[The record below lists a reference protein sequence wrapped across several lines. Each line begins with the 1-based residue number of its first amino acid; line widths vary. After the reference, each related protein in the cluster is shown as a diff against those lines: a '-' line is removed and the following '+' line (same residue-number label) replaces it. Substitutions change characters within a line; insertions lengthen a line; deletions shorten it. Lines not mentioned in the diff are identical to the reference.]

1 MILKAAEFAANKHR
15 GQFRKGNLNTP
26 YINHPV
32 KVASVLEEVGIDD
45 HETLA
50 AALLHDVIED
60 TDTTHSEI
68 KNVFNRKVA
77 DIVLEVSDDKEKSK
91 KERKDLQIEGAR
103 FLTYEA
109 KLIRIAD
116 KICNIQDVSGQ
127 DSPNWNYE
135 RKYEYLEWAKK
146 VVDQINGTN
155 EVLESIFYDEH
166 RWGRLKI

>member
-1 MILKAAEFAANKHR
+1 MILKAAEFAADKHR
-15 GQFRKGNLNTP
+15 GQFRKGSMNTP

-32 KVASVLEEVGIDD
+32 KVASVLEAVGVNDI
-45 HETLA
+45 ETLA

-68 KNVFNRKVA
+68 KNVFNQKVA

-91 KERKDLQIEGAR
+91 KERKDLQVEGAK
-103 FLTYEA
+103 FLTHEA

-116 KICNIQDVSGQ
+116 KICNIQDVSGK
-127 DSPNWNYE
+127 DSPDWNYD
-135 RKYEYLEWAKK
+135 RKYAYLEWAKK

-155 EVLESIFYDEH
+155 DVLENIFYDEH